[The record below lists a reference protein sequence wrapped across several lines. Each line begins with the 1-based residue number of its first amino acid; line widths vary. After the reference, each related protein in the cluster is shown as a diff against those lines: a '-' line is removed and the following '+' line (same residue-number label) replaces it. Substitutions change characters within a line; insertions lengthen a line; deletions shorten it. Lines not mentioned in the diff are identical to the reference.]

1 MATPDLLLLHPDTWA
16 AVRTQKDTLGR
27 YIASGD
33 PTDDQAETAWGVD
46 VLQSTQFTPGEA
58 VLVDSTL
65 VGRVAER
72 ETLTFD
78 PSCVKEVL
86 IGPGLHMETRES
98 SVRYYL
104 DSLVHHLCVGDLGW
118 VADASLSVCR

>member
-72 ETLTFD
+72 ETLVLRLGYSGTDFTQNVIRCVCEERLALAVER
-78 PSCVKEVL
+78 PSAVCK
-86 IGPGLHMETRES
+86 ITGLP
-98 SVRYYL
+98 
-104 DSLVHHLCVGDLGW
+104 
-118 VADASLSVCR
+118 AS